1 MKPIET
7 LLKKA
12 LDRKSTRL
20 TYKTT
25 YSHENLYAWLKTI
38 LPSWEIFIP
47 HQEISG
53 PSFPALSDWPSIN
66 IRNTIKDWLEEQ
78 NVENKDDLLDGL
90 CEPLAFYLSSKIKQ
104 DVELGKFH
112 SIYRTYQTIKAELD
126 TLEPL
131 DAAQLLLA
139 RYITQVQ
146 HSPVFWGEEFVGSHK
161 HYLFGHNLAK
171 ASILIAANNPV
182 VNIIPLYV
190 LNYIFNADELS
201 NTELKNSVEETAQY
215 SLHVVGLVFDVRRS
229 RLFIADPNGVLI
241 PGSNME
247 FLSMPLQKRNAAA
260 STKVSGFDLD
270 SKKRKVGHCSSN
282 VLISHPDG
290 VIEEGEYIST
300 PSGKRLK

>member
-7 LLKKA
+7 LLEKA
-12 LDRKSTRL
+12 LDRKSRRL
-20 TYKTT
+20 THKTT

-38 LPSWEIFIP
+38 LPDWEIFIP
-47 HQEISG
+47 HQKISG

-66 IRNTIKDWLEEQ
+66 IRNVIKDWLEEQ
-78 NVENKDDLLDGL
+78 NVGNTDDLLDGL

-104 DVELGKFH
+104 DIELGKFH
-112 SIYRTYQTIKAELD
+112 SIYRTYQTIKTELD

-139 RYITQVQ
+139 RYIMQVKD
-146 HSPVFWGEEFVGSHK
+146 SPVFWGEEFVGSYK
-161 HYLFGHNLAK
+161 HYLFGHNLAE
-171 ASILIAANNPV
+171 ASILNAANNPV

-190 LNYIFNADELS
+190 LNYIFDGDELS

-215 SLHVVGLVFDVRRS
+215 SLHVVGLVLDMRS
-229 RLFIADPNGVLI
+229 RRLFIADPNGVLL

-247 FLSMPLQKRNAAA
+247 FLSMPLQKRNNAA

-270 SKKRKVGHCSSN
+270 SKRRKVGHFSSN

-290 VIEEGEYIST
+290 VIEEDEYIST

>member
-7 LLKKA
+7 LLEKA
-12 LDRKSTRL
+12 LDRKSRRL

-47 HQEISG
+47 HQKISG

-66 IRNTIKDWLEEQ
+66 IRNIIKDWLEEQ
-78 NVENKDDLLDGL
+78 NVGNTDDLLDGL

-104 DVELGKFH
+104 DIELGKFH
-112 SIYRTYQTIKAELD
+112 SIYRTYQTIKTELD

-131 DAAQLLLA
+131 DAAQLLLD
-139 RYITQVQ
+139 RYITQDK
-146 HSPVFWGEEFVGSHK
+146 HSPVFWGEEFVGSYK
-161 HYLFGHNLAK
+161 HYLFGHNLAE
-171 ASILIAANNPV
+171 ASILNAANNPV

-190 LNYIFNADELS
+190 LNYIFDGDELS

-215 SLHVVGLVFDVRRS
+215 SLHVVGLVLDMRRS
-229 RLFIADPNGVLI
+229 RLFIADPNGVLL

-247 FLSMPLQKRNAAA
+247 FLSMPLQKRSAEA